1 MLYHVVSC
9 DIKRRQV
16 KDVNSHPAMTRHRE
30 TTRYKYSCLL
40 YVDILQCMEY
50 GPEDF
55 CPTGW
60 YRHVF
65 CRRGMDRADL
75 TVSETSPQVE
85 VEERRSRELVATARR
100 RASARARTDGAV
112 TTAPSRS
119 ARAGARA
126 TARAWRR
133 ASASAST
140 AGAARC
146 ARRLSARP
154 TARATAGARAPE
166 SASAARG
173 GLAPH
178 ASSLLALRTHRCP
191 KGPPSQA
198 ACMDGASRCRMA

>member
-1 MLYHVVSC
+1 M
-9 DIKRRQV
+9 
-16 KDVNSHPAMTRHRE
+16 
-30 TTRYKYSCLL
+30 
-40 YVDILQCMEY
+40 DILQCMEY

-140 AGAARC
+140 AGMAPAALCQRLTRTPSISSAGLWCHGHGWSGAQCEAPLSPANCSSHGRC
-146 ARRLSARP
+146 ASPGESRMGGRRF
-154 TARATAGARAPE
+154 
-166 SASAARG
+166 
-173 GLAPH
+173 
-178 ASSLLALRTHRCP
+178 
-191 KGPPSQA
+191 
-198 ACMDGASRCRMA
+198 